1 MPATLEHLGENG
13 FPSPEGAP
21 PPTTTTVII
30 GGLSAD
36 ALAAKLF
43 AETFAGAVNLFFA
56 LDGVWAAVLLWS
68 ITTRG
73 AKCREASKR
82 SFLSRVLPSSE
93 TVQVLILA
101 IFAQLVCS
109 NIFHKYL
116 DTSTVF
122 DIAAVALGVGAVGSV
137 FV

>member
-1 MPATLEHLGENG
+1 M
-13 FPSPEGAP
+13 
-21 PPTTTTVII
+21 
-30 GGLSAD
+30 
-36 ALAAKLF
+36 
-43 AETFAGAVNLFFA
+43 
-56 LDGVWAAVLLWS
+56 
-68 ITTRG
+68 
-73 AKCREASKR
+73 
-82 SFLSRVLPSSE
+82 LPSSE

-122 DIAAVALGVGAVGSV
+122 DIAAVALMVGAVGSV

>member
-1 MPATLEHLGENG
+1 MAEGEL
-13 FPSPEGAP
+13 PTPPLAP
-21 PPTTTTVII
+21 PP
-30 GGLSAD
+30 D
-36 ALAAKLF
+36 CPALAPHH
-43 AETFAGAVNLFFA
+43 
-56 LDGVWAAVLLWS
+56 
-68 ITTRG
+68 
-73 AKCREASKR
+73 
-82 SFLSRVLPSSE
+82 SRQATPPPKPKQKPNPNPNPSPNPNPNPNQVLPSSE

-122 DIAAVALGVGAVGSV
+122 DIAAVALMVGAVGSV